1 MLFFDDKLLLKYSG
15 VTGRILALSR
25 AETTYDAYGAAR
37 TALDAARD
45 AYNAARATRA
55 YDAYG
60 AARDALDATLGV
72 RAARAARDAYDAAA
86 RAAHDAAAR
95 AAHDAYDAA
104 ARAAYNAAIRA
115 SARAAARA
123 AHDAAREHTKLFKPF
138 ESSSDAAL
146 SALSIVSAPLL
157 LTLLALDEMLLF
169 IVSSLKSIYN
179 FVSSKPDEAK
189 ELGAEAVGHLFN
201 AVKALL
207 AAVVSPVV
215 NTVDFVGSCV
225 ATSKITNL
233 SGDGQD
239 TFNAEENFDSPRV

>member
-25 AETTYDAYGAAR
+25 AETAYDAYGAAR

-72 RAARAARDAYDAAA
+72 RAARAARDAYD
-86 RAAHDAAAR
+86 
-95 AAHDAYDAA
+95 
-104 ARAAYNAAIRA
+104 
-115 SARAAARA
+115 AAARA